1 MKKEEIKT
9 ELDYIKS
16 QLATYYY
23 WHSKQED
30 EIKEIKQT
38 LKRVRGA
45 KWTFQNNY
53 KTIVLDSQ
61 K

>member
-45 KWTFQNNY
+45 K
-53 KTIVLDSQ
+53 
-61 K
+61 